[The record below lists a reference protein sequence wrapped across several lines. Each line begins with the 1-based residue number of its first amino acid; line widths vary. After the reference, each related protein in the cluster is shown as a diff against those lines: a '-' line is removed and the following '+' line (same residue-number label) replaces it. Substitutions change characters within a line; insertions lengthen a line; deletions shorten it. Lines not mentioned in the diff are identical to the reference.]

1 MTTITTR
8 LRPNGTIL
16 SRFLSVFSRRASRRN
31 PAEKYDKFTRRQIQ
45 DLSPHIRR
53 DIGWY
58 D

>member
-1 MTTITTR
+1 ME
-8 LRPNGTIL
+8 
-16 SRFLSVFSRRASRRN
+16 RFFLGFSAFSR
-31 PAEKYDKFTRRQIQ
+31 EKYDKFTRRQIQ